1 MNTFTRQYDDLSL
14 QPLGGMRDAWL
25 TTRGTFSL
33 SLSLYQVHLNL
44 TEDQNKLLPRLSSAL
59 QSEVAWTAHRLW
71 LVNIW
76 FLRDAEKEMQI
87 ELAAYLNAKVF
98 APEELCPSGVMY
110 IVHRGTAFWGGKVR
124 RTPPRLRSTPGR
136 RSNIAP
142 MPCVRGRLFML
153 AACGATMC

>member
-98 APEELCPSGVMY
+98 APDELCPSGVMY